1 MGYIQTVDIEEN
13 KLSVL
18 FDNKKVVY
26 EHNELDELQLAY
38 ACTIHK
44 SQGSEFPVVIMPVS
58 TSHYIMLQR
67 NLIYTG
73 ITRAK
78 RLCIMMGTTQALSI
92 AVQNNTVPLRNSQLK
107 ERIIAAADGF

>member
-1 MGYIQTVDIEEN
+1 
-13 KLSVL
+13 
-18 FDNKKVVY
+18 
-26 EHNELDELQLAY
+26 
-38 ACTIHK
+38 
-44 SQGSEFPVVIMPVS
+44 
-58 TSHYIMLQR
+58 MLQR

-107 ERIIAAADGF
+107 ERIIAAADGY